1 MHPYRLILPAL
12 IATAAAVQLCTNSAA
27 CSTPAARPLL
37 TRRALGATAA
47 AAAFPLVAAA
57 TPLVARAEVYEGSAP
72 IELVNDVVKAV
83 GSLFY
88 DESLLASPRWSAAV
102 KRAQTAARDADDA
115 SAAPAIV
122 ADLLQSLNDP
132 YTRFKPPALAEAM
145 LANAGTKPAGVGLK
159 LAPGVSGI
167 EIVEVLP
174 GSPAAASALRPGD
187 VLVEIDESAA
197 ASASASAATEALRG
211 RAGSTVSI
219 KASRGGNKIIE
230 RVVRAQ
236 LESSAPEVEAKG
248 VAEGVG
254 VLAVRSFSGAT
265 PSAIEG
271 AVTQLRRDGARSL
284 ALDLRGNGGGDLDA
298 AVKAVDLFLD
308 SGKTI
313 AKIRARTGVDV
324 RLASGPAPIREPI
337 VVLVDAGTASAAELF
352 SAALSSNRRATLV
365 GQQTYG
371 KARVQRAAPIP
382 GGGAVLVSRA
392 FYETPAGVD
401 VTGVGLTPDAPCAT
415 GEDAVACAR
424 KALVPP
430 GELGYVRT
438 P

>member
-1 MHPYRLILPAL
+1 MVASLLVSY
-12 IATAAAVQLCTNSAA
+12 
-27 CSTPAARPLL
+27 RPLARHSCTKSRRGMNYKMKARLLIVIGTCAPAYGISL
-37 TRRALGATAA
+37 TRRALAGAA
-47 AAAFPLVAAA
+47 AAACPLAAC
-57 TPLVARAEVYEGSAP
+57 AEVYEGSAP

-83 GSLFY
+83 GGLFY
-88 DESLLASPRWSAAV
+88 DEAMLASPRWSAAV

-115 SAAPAIV
+115 GAAPAIV

-132 YTRFKPPALAEAM
+132 YTRFKPPALAAET

-211 RAGSTVSI
+211 RAGSTVSV

-230 RVVRAQ
+230 RLVRAQ
-236 LESSAPEVEAKG
+236 LDSSAPEVEAKG
-248 VAEGVG
+248 IADGVG

-271 AVTQLRRDGARSL
+271 AVTQLRRDGAKSL

-308 SGKTI
+308 GGKTI
-313 AKIRARTGVDV
+313 ATIRARTGVDV
-324 RLASGPAPIREPI
+324 RQASGPAPIREPV

-352 SAALSSNRRATLV
+352 SAALASSCV
-365 GQQTYG
+365 EIKQ
-371 KARVQRAAPIP
+371 
-382 GGGAVLVSRA
+382 
-392 FYETPAGVD
+392 
-401 VTGVGLTPDAPCAT
+401 
-415 GEDAVACAR
+415 
-424 KALVPP
+424 
-430 GELGYVRT
+430 
-438 P
+438 

>member
-1 MHPYRLILPAL
+1 MA
-12 IATAAAVQLCTNSAA
+12 
-27 CSTPAARPLL
+27 PAARLFIVIGACASAHGISL
-37 TRRALGATAA
+37 TRRALAGAA
-47 AAAFPLVAAA
+47 AAACPLAAC
-57 TPLVARAEVYEGSAP
+57 AEVYDGSAP

-88 DESLLASPRWSAAV
+88 DETLLASPRWSAAV
-102 KRAQTAARDADDA
+102 KRAQTAARDATDA
-115 SAAPAIV
+115 AAAPAIV
-122 ADLLQSLNDP
+122 GDLLQSLNDP
-132 YTRFKPPALAEAM
+132 YTRFKPPALAEAT
-145 LANAGTKPAGVGLK
+145 LANAGTKPAGIGLK

-174 GSPAAASALRPGD
+174 GSPAATSALRPGD

-230 RVVRAQ
+230 RLVRAQ
-236 LESSAPEVEAKG
+236 LDSSAPEVEARG
-248 VAEGVG
+248 VGADGVG

-265 PSAIEG
+265 PSAIES

-284 ALDLRGNGGGDLDA
+284 ALDMRGNGGGDLDA

-308 SGKTI
+308 GGKTI

-324 RLASGPAPIREPI
+324 RLASGKAPIREPV

-352 SAALSSNRRATLV
+352 SAALASNRRATLV

-392 FYETPAGVD
+392 LYETPAGVD

-415 GEDAVACAR
+415 GEEAVACAR
-424 KALVPP
+424 KALLPP
-430 GELGYVRT
+430 DELGYVRT

>member
-1 MHPYRLILPAL
+1 MA
-12 IATAAAVQLCTNSAA
+12 
-27 CSTPAARPLL
+27 PAARFLVVIGTCHHTHGIAL
-37 TRRALGATAA
+37 TRRALGGAA
-47 AAAFPLVAAA
+47 AAACPLAAC
-57 TPLVARAEVYEGSAP
+57 AEVYEGSAP
-72 IELVNDVVKAV
+72 IELVDDVVKAV
-83 GSLFY
+83 GGLFY
-88 DESLLASPRWSAAV
+88 DEAMLASPRWSAAV

-115 SAAPAIV
+115 AAAPGIV

-132 YTRFKPPALAEAM
+132 YTRFKPPALAEAT

-174 GSPAAASALRPGD
+174 GSPAATSALRPGD

-197 ASASASAATEALRG
+197 ASASAASATEALRG

-230 RVVRAQ
+230 RLVRAQ
-236 LESSAPEVEAKG
+236 LDATAPEVEARG
-248 VAEGVG
+248 VADGVG

-271 AVTQLRRDGARSL
+271 AVTQLRRDGAKGL

-298 AVKAVDLFLD
+298 AVRAVDLFLD
-308 SGKTI
+308 GGKTI
-313 AKIRARTGVDV
+313 ATIRARTGVTV
-324 RLASGPAPIREPI
+324 KSASGPAPVREPV

-392 FYETPAGVD
+392 LYVTPAGID
-401 VTGVGLTPDAPCAT
+401 LTNVGLTPDAPCAA
-415 GEDAVACAR
+415 GEDALACAR
-424 KALVPP
+424 KALLPP
-430 GELGYVRT
+430 DELGYVRT

>member
-1 MHPYRLILPAL
+1 MAQLRLILAAL
-12 IATAAAVQLCTNSAA
+12 IAKAAAVQLCTNSAA
-27 CSTPAARPLL
+27 CSTSAARPLW
-37 TRRALGATAA
+37 TRRALGAAWVAA
-47 AAAFPLVAAA
+47 YPLVAAA

-72 IELVNDVVKAV
+72 IELVDDVVKAV
-83 GSLFY
+83 GGLFY
-88 DESLLASPRWSAAV
+88 DEAMLASPRWSAAV
-102 KRAQTAARDADDA
+102 KRAQTAAQNADDA
-115 SAAPAIV
+115 AAAPAIV

-132 YTRFKPPALAEAM
+132 YTRFKPPALAEAT
-145 LANAGTKPAGVGLK
+145 LANAGTKAAGVGLR

-230 RVVRAQ
+230 RLVRAQ
-236 LESSAPEVEAKG
+236 LDSSAPEVEARG

-271 AVTQLRRDGARSL
+271 AVTKLRRDGAKSL

-308 SGKTI
+308 GGKTI

-324 RLASGPAPIREPI
+324 RLASGPAPIREPT

-352 SAALSSNRRATLV
+352 SAALASNRRATLV

-415 GEDAVACAR
+415 GEEAVACAR
-424 KALVPP
+424 KALLPP
-430 GELGYVRT
+430 DELGYVRT

>member
-1 MHPYRLILPAL
+1 MHPYRLIFPAL
-12 IATAAAVQLCTNSAA
+12 IATAASLAPLQQCAA
-27 CSTPAARPLL
+27 PAARPLF
-37 TRRALGATAA
+37 TRRALGAAWVAA
-47 AAAFPLVAAA
+47 YPLVAAA

-83 GSLFY
+83 DTLFY
-88 DESLLASPRWSAAV
+88 DEAMLASPRWSAAV
-102 KRAQTAARDADDA
+102 KRARTAARDADDA
-115 SAAPAIV
+115 AAAPAIV

-132 YTRFKPPALAEAM
+132 YTRFKPPALAAET

-174 GSPAAASALRPGD
+174 GSPAATSALRPGD

-211 RAGSTVSI
+211 RAGSTVSV

-230 RVVRAQ
+230 RLVRAQ
-236 LESSAPEVEAKG
+236 LDATAPEVEARG
-248 VAEGVG
+248 VADGVG

-308 SGKTI
+308 GGKTI
-313 AKIRARTGVDV
+313 ATIRARTGVTV
-324 RLASGPAPIREPI
+324 KSASGPAPVREPV

-352 SAALSSNRRATLV
+352 SAALASNRRATLV

>member
-1 MHPYRLILPAL
+1 MLVSLQAASSAFLHQSRRGMNYKMRARLLIVIGTCAPAYG
-12 IATAAAVQLCTNSAA
+12 IS
-27 CSTPAARPLL
+27 L
-37 TRRALGATAA
+37 TRRALAGAA
-47 AAAFPLVAAA
+47 AAACPLAAC
-57 TPLVARAEVYEGSAP
+57 AEVYDGSAP

-88 DESLLASPRWSAAV
+88 DEAMLTSPRWSAAV

-115 SAAPAIV
+115 AAAPAIV

-132 YTRFKPPALAEAM
+132 YTRFKPPALAAET

-167 EIVEVLP
+167 EVVEVLP

-230 RVVRAQ
+230 RLVRAQ
-236 LESSAPEVEAKG
+236 LDSSAPEVEARG
-248 VAEGVG
+248 VADGVG

-265 PSAIEG
+265 PGAIEG

-308 SGKTI
+308 GGKMI

-324 RLASGPAPIREPI
+324 RLASGPAPIREPV

-352 SAALSSNRRATLV
+352 SAALASNRRATLV

-415 GEDAVACAR
+415 GEEAMACAK
-424 KALVPP
+424 KALLPP
-430 GELGYVRT
+430 DELGYVRT

>member
-1 MHPYRLILPAL
+1 MFIVIGTCASAHG
-12 IATAAAVQLCTNSAA
+12 IA
-27 CSTPAARPLL
+27 L
-37 TRRALGATAA
+37 TRRALGGAA
-47 AAAFPLVAAA
+47 AAACPLAAC
-57 TPLVARAEVYEGSAP
+57 AEVYEGSAP

-83 GSLFY
+83 GALFY
-88 DESLLASPRWSAAV
+88 DEAMLASPRWSAAV
-102 KRAQTAARDADDA
+102 KRARTAARDADDA
-115 SAAPAIV
+115 SAAPALV

-132 YTRFKPPALAEAM
+132 YTRFKPPALAEAT

-174 GSPAAASALRPGD
+174 GSPAATSALRPGD

-230 RVVRAQ
+230 RLVRAQ
-236 LESSAPEVEAKG
+236 LESSAPEVEARG

-308 SGKTI
+308 GGKTI
-313 AKIRARTGVDV
+313 ATIRARTGATVKA
-324 RLASGPAPIREPI
+324 ASGPAPIREP
-337 VVLVDAGTASAAELF
+337 VVVVVDAGTASAAELF
-352 SAALSSNRRATLV
+352 SAALASNRRATLV

-392 FYETPAGVD
+392 LYVTPAGID
-401 VTGVGLTPDAPCAT
+401 LTNVGLTPDAPCAA
-415 GEDAVACAR
+415 GEDALACAR
-424 KALVPP
+424 KALLPP
-430 GELGYVRT
+430 DELGYVRT

>member
-1 MHPYRLILPAL
+1 M
-12 IATAAAVQLCTNSAA
+12 AAAY
-27 CSTPAARPLL
+27 
-37 TRRALGATAA
+37 
-47 AAAFPLVAAA
+47 
-57 TPLVARAEVYEGSAP
+57 PLVARAEVYEGSAP
-72 IELVNDVVKAV
+72 IELVDDVVKAV
-83 GSLFY
+83 GGLFY
-88 DESLLASPRWSAAV
+88 DETLLASPRWSAAV

-115 SAAPAIV
+115 AAAPAIV

-132 YTRFKPPALAEAM
+132 YTRFKPPALAEAT
-145 LANAGTKPAGVGLK
+145 LANAGAKPAGVGLK

-211 RAGSTVSI
+211 KAGSTVSI

-230 RVVRAQ
+230 RLVRAQ
-236 LESSAPEVEAKG
+236 LDTTAPEVEARG

-271 AVTQLRRDGARSL
+271 AVTKLRRDGAKSL
-284 ALDLRGNGGGDLDA
+284 ALDLRGNGGDLDA

-308 SGKTI
+308 GGKTI
-313 AKIRARTGVDV
+313 ATIRARTGVTV
-324 RLASGPAPIREPI
+324 KSASGSAPVREPV

-365 GQQTYG
+365 GTQTYG

-392 FYETPAGVD
+392 YYETPAGVD
-401 VTGVGLTPDAPCAT
+401 VTGVGLTPDAPCST
-415 GEDAVACAR
+415 GEDAIVCAR
-424 KALVPP
+424 KALLPP
-430 GELGYVRT
+430 DELGYVRA